1 MDYQDA
7 ICTLNTLQ
15 TNASA
20 LEQVKR
26 ERGHP
31 QLQLQAMRGF
41 LQRAGLKVEELDRLN
56 IIHVTGTKGKG
67 STCAFTEQILRN
79 YGLRTG
85 FYSSPHLVQVR
96 ERIRINGQPI
106 GKELFTK
113 YFWQVYCRLEETKD
127 AHGGSMP
134 AYFRFLTI
142 LAFHVFLQEKVDLA
156 VIEVGIGGAYDCTN
170 IIRRPWVCGISSLG
184 IDHTSILGDTIEK
197 IAWQKGGIFKPGVPA
212 FTVKQPDG
220 PMKVLQERAEETG
233 CSLSVCPDLEEYE
246 SEGSL
251 RSCIIISG
259 RVQQCLAETEW
270 PGRNQTLKHGP
281 VMYFLDGAHTTR
293 SMQACVR
300 WFNDVTPQHERNA
313 GGSVVRVL
321 LFNATGER
329 DCAAMLKLLVPCHFD
344 FAVFCPNITE
354 AIATCN
360 ADQQNF
366 NVSVENMLTRCLDN
380 QQSWRVLNG
389 QAEKPE
395 AELLIGGG
403 LPLVAERHSDTLV
416 FPCILSA
423 LQWISQGRDS
433 VLPDRETAIMS
444 KYYDGV
450 EFPFCDEF
458 SKYEKL
464 AKIGQG
470 TFGEVFKAK
479 HRQTGKKVAL
489 KKVLMENEKEG
500 FPITALREIKILQLL
515 KHENVVNLIEIC
527 RTKATQFNRYKGSIY
542 LVFDFCEHDLAG
554 LLSNANVKF
563 TLAEIKK
570 VMQMLL
576 NGLYYI
582 HRNKI
587 LHRDM
592 KAANVL
598 ITRDGVLKLADF
610 GLARAFSLAKNS
622 QGNRYTNRV
631 VTLWYRPPE
640 LLLGERDYGPPIDLW
655 GGGCIMAEMWTRSPI
670 MQGNT
675 EQHQLTLISQLC
687 GSITPEVWPGVDKKY
702 ELYQKMELPKG
713 QKRKVKDRLKAY
725 VKDPYALDLIDKL
738 LVLDPAQRIDSD
750 DALNHDF
757 FWSDP
762 MPSDLKNM
770 LSTHNTSMF
779 EYLAPPRRRGHMP
792 QQPANQNRNPA
803 TTSQPEFDRVF

>member
-1 MDYQDA
+1 MLRLFRVLARLRGCRHWTKITELSARLSSTKAAPRIMNVFQDA
-7 ICTLNTLQ
+7 VCTLNTLQ

-41 LQRAGLKVEELDRLN
+41 LQRAGLKVDELDRLN

-79 YGLRTG
+79 YGFRTG

-142 LAFHVFLQEKVDLA
+142 LAFHIFLQEKVDLA
-156 VIEVGIGGAYDCTN
+156 VFEVGIGGAYDCTN

-212 FTVKQPDG
+212 FTVKQSDG
-220 PMKVLQERAEETG
+220 PKMVLQERAEEIG
-233 CSLSVCPDLEEYE
+233 CSLSVCPDLEEYQ
-246 SEGSL
+246 SEDSL
-251 RSCIIISG
+251 RLGLAGHHQRSNASLALQLSHTWLQRHFLTGACHSAFS
-259 RVQQCLAETEW
+259 LAETEW

-281 VMYFLDGAHTTR
+281 VTYFLDGAHTTR
-293 SMQACVR
+293 SMQACVH
-300 WFNDVTPQHERNA
+300 WFNEIAPQHERNA
-313 GGSVVRVL
+313 GGPVVRVL

-329 DCAAMLKLLVPCHFD
+329 DCGAMLKLLVPCLFD

-389 QAEKPE
+389 QEEKPE

-403 LPLVAERHSDTLV
+403 LPLVAERHRDTLV

-433 VLPDRETAIMS
+433 VLSDPNKCVIPVKPS
-444 KYYDGV
+444 IN
-450 EFPFCDEF
+450 
-458 SKYEKL
+458 
-464 AKIGQG
+464 AK
-470 TFGEVFKAK
+470 A
-479 HRQTGKKVAL
+479 AL
-489 KKVLMENEKEG
+489 
-500 FPITALREIKILQLL
+500 LREA
-515 KHENVVNLIEIC
+515 VN
-527 RTKATQFNRYKGSIY
+527 
-542 LVFDFCEHDLAG
+542 
-554 LLSNANVKF
+554 
-563 TLAEIKK
+563 
-570 VMQMLL
+570 
-576 NGLYYI
+576 I
-582 HRNKI
+582 H
-587 LHRDM
+587 
-592 KAANVL
+592 VL
-598 ITRDGVLKLADF
+598 ITGSLHLVGGALK
-610 GLARAFSLAKNS
+610 
-622 QGNRYTNRV
+622 
-631 VTLWYRPPE
+631 
-640 LLLGERDYGPPIDLW
+640 
-655 GGGCIMAEMWTRSPI
+655 
-670 MQGNT
+670 
-675 EQHQLTLISQLC
+675 H
-687 GSITPEVWPGVDKKY
+687 
-702 ELYQKMELPKG
+702 
-713 QKRKVKDRLKAY
+713 
-725 VKDPYALDLIDKL
+725 
-738 LVLDPAQRIDSD
+738 LDPA
-750 DALNHDF
+750 LN
-757 FWSDP
+757 S
-762 MPSDLKNM
+762 
-770 LSTHNTSMF
+770 
-779 EYLAPPRRRGHMP
+779 
-792 QQPANQNRNPA
+792 
-803 TTSQPEFDRVF
+803 

>member
-1 MDYQDA
+1 MRLFRVLERLRACTEVLARNRHWTNITELSLRFSSTKAAPRFRRMDYQDA
-7 ICTLNTLQ
+7 VCTLNTLQ

-41 LQRAGLKVEELDRLN
+41 LQRAGLKVEELDHLN

-79 YGLRTG
+79 YGFRTG

-113 YFWQVYCRLEETKD
+113 YFWQVYGRLEETKD

-184 IDHTSILGDTIEK
+184 IDHTSILGDSIEK

-220 PMKVLQERAEETG
+220 PMKVLQERAEEIG
-233 CSLSVCPDLEEYE
+233 CSLSVCPDLDEYE
-246 SEGSL
+246 SSGSL
-251 RSCIIISG
+251 RLGLAGHHQRSNASLALQLSHTWLQRHFLTDPVSSSLVEFSG
-259 RVQQCLAETEW
+259 VSPAPVFQPSPAMIKGLAETEW
-270 PGRNQTLKHGP
+270 PGRNQTLKHGS
-281 VMYFLDGAHTTR
+281 VTYFLDGAHTTR
-293 SMQACVR
+293 SMLACVR
-300 WFNDVTPQHERNA
+300 WFNEVATQHERNA

-329 DCAAMLKLLVPCHFD
+329 DCAAMLKLLAPCHFD

-380 QQSWRVLNG
+380 QQSWRVMNG
-389 QAEKPE
+389 QGEKPE

-433 VLPDRETAIMS
+433 VLSDPNKCVIPVKPS
-444 KYYDGV
+444 IN
-450 EFPFCDEF
+450 
-458 SKYEKL
+458 
-464 AKIGQG
+464 AK
-470 TFGEVFKAK
+470 A
-479 HRQTGKKVAL
+479 A
-489 KKVLMENEKEG
+489 
-500 FPITALREIKILQLL
+500 PLREA
-515 KHENVVNLIEIC
+515 VN
-527 RTKATQFNRYKGSIY
+527 
-542 LVFDFCEHDLAG
+542 
-554 LLSNANVKF
+554 
-563 TLAEIKK
+563 
-570 VMQMLL
+570 
-576 NGLYYI
+576 I
-582 HRNKI
+582 H
-587 LHRDM
+587 
-592 KAANVL
+592 VL
-598 ITRDGVLKLADF
+598 ITGSLHLVGGALK
-610 GLARAFSLAKNS
+610 
-622 QGNRYTNRV
+622 
-631 VTLWYRPPE
+631 
-640 LLLGERDYGPPIDLW
+640 
-655 GGGCIMAEMWTRSPI
+655 
-670 MQGNT
+670 
-675 EQHQLTLISQLC
+675 H
-687 GSITPEVWPGVDKKY
+687 
-702 ELYQKMELPKG
+702 
-713 QKRKVKDRLKAY
+713 
-725 VKDPYALDLIDKL
+725 
-738 LVLDPAQRIDSD
+738 LDPA
-750 DALNHDF
+750 LN
-757 FWSDP
+757 S
-762 MPSDLKNM
+762 
-770 LSTHNTSMF
+770 
-779 EYLAPPRRRGHMP
+779 
-792 QQPANQNRNPA
+792 
-803 TTSQPEFDRVF
+803 

>member
-1 MDYQDA
+1 MPFAFIYDILRISLLLSLRSCSIMNVFQDA
-7 ICTLNTLQ
+7 VCTLNTLQ

-79 YGLRTG
+79 YGFRTG

-113 YFWQVYCRLEETKD
+113 YFCQVYRRLEDTKE

-142 LAFHVFLQEKVDLA
+142 LAFNVFLQEKVDLA

-197 IAWQKGGIFKPGVPA
+197 IAWQKGGIFKLGVPA
-212 FTVKQPDG
+212 FTVKQPVG
-220 PMKVLQERAEETG
+220 PMKVLQERAEEIG

-251 RSCIIISG
+251 SLGLAGHHQRRNASLALQLSHTWLQRHFLTGVLGKSEHLANAAFMYIQYIYTHTVYDIFTG
-259 RVQQCLAETEW
+259 LAETEW

-281 VMYFLDGAHTTR
+281 VTYFLDGAHTTR
-293 SMQACVR
+293 SMLACVR
-300 WFNDVTPQHERNA
+300 WFNEVTPQHERNA
-313 GGSVVRVL
+313 GGSMVRVL

-329 DCAAMLKLLVPCHFD
+329 DCAAMLKLLPCHFD

-389 QAEKPE
+389 QEEKPE

-433 VLPDRETAIMS
+433 ILSNPNKCIIPLKPS
-444 KYYDGV
+444 IN
-450 EFPFCDEF
+450 
-458 SKYEKL
+458 
-464 AKIGQG
+464 AK
-470 TFGEVFKAK
+470 A
-479 HRQTGKKVAL
+479 A
-489 KKVLMENEKEG
+489 
-500 FPITALREIKILQLL
+500 PLREA
-515 KHENVVNLIEIC
+515 V
-527 RTKATQFNRYKGSIY
+527 SI
-542 LVFDFCEHDLAG
+542 H
-554 LLSNANVKF
+554 
-563 TLAEIKK
+563 
-570 VMQMLL
+570 
-576 NGLYYI
+576 
-582 HRNKI
+582 
-587 LHRDM
+587 
-592 KAANVL
+592 VL
-598 ITRDGVLKLADF
+598 ITGSLHLVGGALK
-610 GLARAFSLAKNS
+610 
-622 QGNRYTNRV
+622 
-631 VTLWYRPPE
+631 
-640 LLLGERDYGPPIDLW
+640 
-655 GGGCIMAEMWTRSPI
+655 
-670 MQGNT
+670 
-675 EQHQLTLISQLC
+675 H
-687 GSITPEVWPGVDKKY
+687 
-702 ELYQKMELPKG
+702 
-713 QKRKVKDRLKAY
+713 
-725 VKDPYALDLIDKL
+725 
-738 LVLDPAQRIDSD
+738 LDPA
-750 DALNHDF
+750 LN
-757 FWSDP
+757 S
-762 MPSDLKNM
+762 
-770 LSTHNTSMF
+770 
-779 EYLAPPRRRGHMP
+779 
-792 QQPANQNRNPA
+792 
-803 TTSQPEFDRVF
+803 

>member
-1 MDYQDA
+1 MTRSSILTGKLPKFGAASCTLRVTMRLFRVLERLRAFTEVSARNRHWTNTAELSLRFSSTKAAPRFRRMDYQDA
-7 ICTLNTLQ
+7 VCTLNTLQ

-79 YGLRTG
+79 YGFRTG

-113 YFWQVYCRLEETKD
+113 YFWQVYRRLEETKD
-127 AHGGSMP
+127 TNGGSMP

-156 VIEVGIGGAYDCTN
+156 VFEVGIGGAYDCTN

-184 IDHTSILGDTIEK
+184 IDHTSILGDSIEK

-220 PMKVLQERAEETG
+220 PMKVLQERAEEIG
-233 CSLSVCPDLEEYE
+233 CSLSVCPDLDEYE

-251 RSCIIISG
+251 QLGLAGHHQRSNASLALQLSQTWLQRHFLTDPASSLVEFSG
-259 RVQQCLAETEW
+259 VSPAPAFQPSPAMIKGLAETEW

-281 VMYFLDGAHTTR
+281 VTYFLDGAHTTR

-300 WFNDVTPQHERNA
+300 WFNEIATHHERSA
-313 GGSVVRVL
+313 GGLVVRVL

-329 DCAAMLKLLVPCHFD
+329 DCAAMLKLLAPCHFD

-354 AIATCN
+354 AIASCN

-380 QQSWRVLNG
+380 QQSWRILNG
-389 QAEKPE
+389 QEEKPE

-403 LPLVAERHSDTLV
+403 LPLVTERHSDTLV

-433 VLPDRETAIMS
+433 ILSDPNKCVIPLKPSIN
-444 KYYDGV
+444 
-450 EFPFCDEF
+450 
-458 SKYEKL
+458 
-464 AKIGQG
+464 AK
-470 TFGEVFKAK
+470 A
-479 HRQTGKKVAL
+479 A
-489 KKVLMENEKEG
+489 
-500 FPITALREIKILQLL
+500 PLREA
-515 KHENVVNLIEIC
+515 VN
-527 RTKATQFNRYKGSIY
+527 
-542 LVFDFCEHDLAG
+542 
-554 LLSNANVKF
+554 
-563 TLAEIKK
+563 
-570 VMQMLL
+570 
-576 NGLYYI
+576 I
-582 HRNKI
+582 H
-587 LHRDM
+587 
-592 KAANVL
+592 VL
-598 ITRDGVLKLADF
+598 ITGSLHLVGGALK
-610 GLARAFSLAKNS
+610 
-622 QGNRYTNRV
+622 
-631 VTLWYRPPE
+631 
-640 LLLGERDYGPPIDLW
+640 
-655 GGGCIMAEMWTRSPI
+655 
-670 MQGNT
+670 
-675 EQHQLTLISQLC
+675 H
-687 GSITPEVWPGVDKKY
+687 
-702 ELYQKMELPKG
+702 
-713 QKRKVKDRLKAY
+713 
-725 VKDPYALDLIDKL
+725 
-738 LVLDPAQRIDSD
+738 LDPA
-750 DALNHDF
+750 LN
-757 FWSDP
+757 S
-762 MPSDLKNM
+762 
-770 LSTHNTSMF
+770 
-779 EYLAPPRRRGHMP
+779 
-792 QQPANQNRNPA
+792 
-803 TTSQPEFDRVF
+803 

>member
-1 MDYQDA
+1 LICKRCHSLLFTIYYVFLYGMKSLRSCSIMNVFQDA
-7 ICTLNTLQ
+7 VCTLNTLQ

-79 YGLRTG
+79 YGFRTG

-113 YFWQVYCRLEETKD
+113 YFCQVN
-127 AHGGSMP
+127 
-134 AYFRFLTI
+134 
-142 LAFHVFLQEKVDLA
+142 VKVDLA

-197 IAWQKGGIFKPGVPA
+197 IAWQKGGIFKLGVPA
-212 FTVKQPDG
+212 FTVKQPVG
-220 PMKVLQERAEETG
+220 PMKVLQERAEEIG

-251 RSCIIISG
+251 SLGLAGHHQRRNASLALQLSHTWLQRHFLTGVLEFSG
-259 RVQQCLAETEW
+259 VSPAPVFQPSPAMIKGLAETEW

-281 VMYFLDGAHTTR
+281 VTYFLDGAHTTR
-293 SMQACVR
+293 SMLACVR
-300 WFNDVTPQHERNA
+300 WFNEVTPQHERNA
-313 GGSVVRVL
+313 GGSMVRVL

-389 QAEKPE
+389 QEEKPE

-433 VLPDRETAIMS
+433 ILSNPNKCIIPLKPS
-444 KYYDGV
+444 IN
-450 EFPFCDEF
+450 
-458 SKYEKL
+458 
-464 AKIGQG
+464 AK
-470 TFGEVFKAK
+470 A
-479 HRQTGKKVAL
+479 A
-489 KKVLMENEKEG
+489 
-500 FPITALREIKILQLL
+500 PLREA
-515 KHENVVNLIEIC
+515 V
-527 RTKATQFNRYKGSIY
+527 SI
-542 LVFDFCEHDLAG
+542 H
-554 LLSNANVKF
+554 
-563 TLAEIKK
+563 
-570 VMQMLL
+570 
-576 NGLYYI
+576 
-582 HRNKI
+582 
-587 LHRDM
+587 
-592 KAANVL
+592 VL
-598 ITRDGVLKLADF
+598 ITGSLHLVGGALK
-610 GLARAFSLAKNS
+610 
-622 QGNRYTNRV
+622 
-631 VTLWYRPPE
+631 
-640 LLLGERDYGPPIDLW
+640 
-655 GGGCIMAEMWTRSPI
+655 
-670 MQGNT
+670 
-675 EQHQLTLISQLC
+675 H
-687 GSITPEVWPGVDKKY
+687 
-702 ELYQKMELPKG
+702 
-713 QKRKVKDRLKAY
+713 
-725 VKDPYALDLIDKL
+725 
-738 LVLDPAQRIDSD
+738 LDPA
-750 DALNHDF
+750 LN
-757 FWSDP
+757 S
-762 MPSDLKNM
+762 
-770 LSTHNTSMF
+770 
-779 EYLAPPRRRGHMP
+779 
-792 QQPANQNRNPA
+792 
-803 TTSQPEFDRVF
+803 

>member
-1 MDYQDA
+1 MLRLSRVLLERLRACTEASARNRHWRKIAELSVKFSSTKAAPRFRRMDYQDA
-7 ICTLNTLQ
+7 VCTLNTLQ

-56 IIHVTGTKGKG
+56 IIHVTGTKGKLDLCIVCFLH
-67 STCAFTEQILRN
+67 SLF
-79 YGLRTG
+79 
-85 FYSSPHLVQVR
+85 SSPHLVQVR

-113 YFWQVYCRLEETKD
+113 YFWQVYRRLEETKE

-142 LAFHVFLQEKVDLA
+142 LAFNVFLQEKVDLA

-197 IAWQKGGIFKPGVPA
+197 IAWQKGGIFKLGVPA
-212 FTVKQPDG
+212 FTVKQPVG
-220 PMKVLQERAEETG
+220 PMKVLQERAEEIG

-251 RSCIIISG
+251 RLGLAGHHQRRNASLALQLSHTWLQRHFLTDPASSSPVEFSG
-259 RVQQCLAETEW
+259 VSPAPVFQPSPAMIKGLAETEW

-281 VMYFLDGAHTTR
+281 VTYFLDGAHTTR
-293 SMQACVR
+293 SMLACVR
-300 WFNDVTPQHERNA
+300 WFNEVTPQHERNA

-329 DCAAMLKLLVPCHFD
+329 DCAAMLKLLVSCHFD

-389 QAEKPE
+389 QEEKPE

-433 VLPDRETAIMS
+433 VLSNPNKCIIPLKPS
-444 KYYDGV
+444 IN
-450 EFPFCDEF
+450 
-458 SKYEKL
+458 
-464 AKIGQG
+464 AK
-470 TFGEVFKAK
+470 A
-479 HRQTGKKVAL
+479 A
-489 KKVLMENEKEG
+489 
-500 FPITALREIKILQLL
+500 PLREA
-515 KHENVVNLIEIC
+515 V
-527 RTKATQFNRYKGSIY
+527 SI
-542 LVFDFCEHDLAG
+542 H
-554 LLSNANVKF
+554 
-563 TLAEIKK
+563 
-570 VMQMLL
+570 
-576 NGLYYI
+576 
-582 HRNKI
+582 
-587 LHRDM
+587 
-592 KAANVL
+592 VL
-598 ITRDGVLKLADF
+598 ITGSLHLVGGALK
-610 GLARAFSLAKNS
+610 
-622 QGNRYTNRV
+622 
-631 VTLWYRPPE
+631 
-640 LLLGERDYGPPIDLW
+640 
-655 GGGCIMAEMWTRSPI
+655 
-670 MQGNT
+670 
-675 EQHQLTLISQLC
+675 H
-687 GSITPEVWPGVDKKY
+687 
-702 ELYQKMELPKG
+702 
-713 QKRKVKDRLKAY
+713 
-725 VKDPYALDLIDKL
+725 
-738 LVLDPAQRIDSD
+738 LDPA
-750 DALNHDF
+750 LN
-757 FWSDP
+757 S
-762 MPSDLKNM
+762 
-770 LSTHNTSMF
+770 
-779 EYLAPPRRRGHMP
+779 
-792 QQPANQNRNPA
+792 
-803 TTSQPEFDRVF
+803 

>member
-1 MDYQDA
+1 KERLRVFHRAQYSNSKHLCRTYLSCSIMNVFQDA
-7 ICTLNTLQ
+7 VCTLNTLQ

-41 LQRAGLKVEELDRLN
+41 LQRAGLK
-56 IIHVTGTKGKG
+56 G

-79 YGLRTG
+79 YGFRTG

-113 YFWQVYCRLEETKD
+113 YFCQVYRRLEDTKE

-142 LAFHVFLQEKVDLA
+142 LAFNVFLQEKVDLA

-197 IAWQKGGIFKPGVPA
+197 IAWQKGGIFKLGVPA
-212 FTVKQPDG
+212 FTVKQPVG
-220 PMKVLQERAEETG
+220 PMKVLQERAEEIG

-251 RSCIIISG
+251 SLGLAGHHQRRNASLALQLSHTWLQRHFLTDPASSSPVEFSG
-259 RVQQCLAETEW
+259 VSPAPVFQPSPAMIKGLAETEW

-281 VMYFLDGAHTTR
+281 VTYFLDGAHTTR
-293 SMQACVR
+293 SMLACVR
-300 WFNDVTPQHERNA
+300 WFNEVTPQHERNA
-313 GGSVVRVL
+313 GGSMVRVL

-389 QAEKPE
+389 QEEKPE

-433 VLPDRETAIMS
+433 ILSNPNKCIIPLKPS
-444 KYYDGV
+444 IN
-450 EFPFCDEF
+450 
-458 SKYEKL
+458 
-464 AKIGQG
+464 AK
-470 TFGEVFKAK
+470 A
-479 HRQTGKKVAL
+479 A
-489 KKVLMENEKEG
+489 
-500 FPITALREIKILQLL
+500 PLREA
-515 KHENVVNLIEIC
+515 V
-527 RTKATQFNRYKGSIY
+527 SI
-542 LVFDFCEHDLAG
+542 H
-554 LLSNANVKF
+554 
-563 TLAEIKK
+563 
-570 VMQMLL
+570 
-576 NGLYYI
+576 
-582 HRNKI
+582 
-587 LHRDM
+587 
-592 KAANVL
+592 VL
-598 ITRDGVLKLADF
+598 ITGSLHLVGGALK
-610 GLARAFSLAKNS
+610 
-622 QGNRYTNRV
+622 
-631 VTLWYRPPE
+631 
-640 LLLGERDYGPPIDLW
+640 
-655 GGGCIMAEMWTRSPI
+655 
-670 MQGNT
+670 
-675 EQHQLTLISQLC
+675 H
-687 GSITPEVWPGVDKKY
+687 
-702 ELYQKMELPKG
+702 
-713 QKRKVKDRLKAY
+713 
-725 VKDPYALDLIDKL
+725 
-738 LVLDPAQRIDSD
+738 LDPA
-750 DALNHDF
+750 LN
-757 FWSDP
+757 S
-762 MPSDLKNM
+762 
-770 LSTHNTSMF
+770 
-779 EYLAPPRRRGHMP
+779 
-792 QQPANQNRNPA
+792 
-803 TTSQPEFDRVF
+803 

>member
-1 MDYQDA
+1 MLRLSRVLLERLRACTEASARNRHWRKIAELSVKFSSTKAAPRFRRMDYQDA
-7 ICTLNTLQ
+7 VCTLNTLQ

-79 YGLRTG
+79 YGFRTG

-113 YFWQVYCRLEETKD
+113 YFWQVYRRLEET
-127 AHGGSMP
+127 
-134 AYFRFLTI
+134 
-142 LAFHVFLQEKVDLA
+142 KVDLA

-197 IAWQKGGIFKPGVPA
+197 IAWQKGGIFKLGVPA
-212 FTVKQPDG
+212 FTVKQPVG
-220 PMKVLQERAEETG
+220 PMKVLQERAEEIG

-251 RSCIIISG
+251 RLGLAGHHQRRNASLALQLSHTWLQRHFLTDPASSSPVEFSG
-259 RVQQCLAETEW
+259 VSPAPVFQPSPAMIKGLAETEW

-281 VMYFLDGAHTTR
+281 VTYFLDGAHTTR
-293 SMQACVR
+293 SMLACVR
-300 WFNDVTPQHERNA
+300 WFNEVTPQHERNA

-329 DCAAMLKLLVPCHFD
+329 DCAAMLKLLVSCHFD

-389 QAEKPE
+389 QEEKPE

-433 VLPDRETAIMS
+433 VLSNPNKCIIPLKPS
-444 KYYDGV
+444 IN
-450 EFPFCDEF
+450 
-458 SKYEKL
+458 
-464 AKIGQG
+464 AK
-470 TFGEVFKAK
+470 A
-479 HRQTGKKVAL
+479 A
-489 KKVLMENEKEG
+489 
-500 FPITALREIKILQLL
+500 PLREA
-515 KHENVVNLIEIC
+515 V
-527 RTKATQFNRYKGSIY
+527 SI
-542 LVFDFCEHDLAG
+542 H
-554 LLSNANVKF
+554 
-563 TLAEIKK
+563 
-570 VMQMLL
+570 
-576 NGLYYI
+576 
-582 HRNKI
+582 
-587 LHRDM
+587 
-592 KAANVL
+592 VL
-598 ITRDGVLKLADF
+598 ITGSLHLVGGALK
-610 GLARAFSLAKNS
+610 
-622 QGNRYTNRV
+622 
-631 VTLWYRPPE
+631 
-640 LLLGERDYGPPIDLW
+640 
-655 GGGCIMAEMWTRSPI
+655 
-670 MQGNT
+670 
-675 EQHQLTLISQLC
+675 H
-687 GSITPEVWPGVDKKY
+687 
-702 ELYQKMELPKG
+702 
-713 QKRKVKDRLKAY
+713 
-725 VKDPYALDLIDKL
+725 
-738 LVLDPAQRIDSD
+738 LDPA
-750 DALNHDF
+750 LN
-757 FWSDP
+757 S
-762 MPSDLKNM
+762 
-770 LSTHNTSMF
+770 
-779 EYLAPPRRRGHMP
+779 
-792 QQPANQNRNPA
+792 
-803 TTSQPEFDRVF
+803 

>member
-1 MDYQDA
+1 MLLFRVLESLRACTEVSARNRHWTSIVGLSVRFSSTKAAPRYRRMDYQDA
-7 ICTLNTLQ
+7 VCTLNTLQ

-67 STCAFTEQILRN
+67 STCAFTEKILRN
-79 YGLRTG
+79 YGFRTG

-113 YFWQVYCRLEETKD
+113 YFWQVYGRLEETKD
-127 AHGGSMP
+127 AHGGCMP

-220 PMKVLQERAEETG
+220 PMKVLQERAEEVG
-233 CSLSVCPDLEEYE
+233 CSLSVCPDLDEYE

-251 RSCIIISG
+251 SLGLAGQHQRSNASLALQLSHTWLQRHVLTGPASPVEFSG
-259 RVQQCLAETEW
+259 VSSAPAFQPSPAMIKGLAETEW

-281 VMYFLDGAHTTR
+281 VTYYMDGAHTTR

-300 WFNDVTPQHERNA
+300 WFNEVATQHERNA
-313 GGSVVRVL
+313 GGSVLRVL

-329 DCAAMLKLLVPCHFD
+329 DCAAMLKLLAPCHFD

-354 AIATCN
+354 AIASCN

-389 QAEKPE
+389 QEEKPE
-395 AELLIGGG
+395 AQLLIGGG
-403 LPLVAERHSDTLV
+403 LPLVAERHGDTLV

-433 VLPDRETAIMS
+433 VLADANKHTIPVKPSIN
-444 KYYDGV
+444 
-450 EFPFCDEF
+450 
-458 SKYEKL
+458 
-464 AKIGQG
+464 AKA
-470 TFGEVFKAK
+470 T
-479 HRQTGKKVAL
+479 
-489 KKVLMENEKEG
+489 
-500 FPITALREIKILQLL
+500 PLREAQ
-515 KHENVVNLIEIC
+515 N
-527 RTKATQFNRYKGSIY
+527 
-542 LVFDFCEHDLAG
+542 
-554 LLSNANVKF
+554 
-563 TLAEIKK
+563 
-570 VMQMLL
+570 
-576 NGLYYI
+576 I
-582 HRNKI
+582 H
-587 LHRDM
+587 
-592 KAANVL
+592 VL
-598 ITRDGVLKLADF
+598 ITGSLHLVGGALK
-610 GLARAFSLAKNS
+610 
-622 QGNRYTNRV
+622 
-631 VTLWYRPPE
+631 
-640 LLLGERDYGPPIDLW
+640 
-655 GGGCIMAEMWTRSPI
+655 
-670 MQGNT
+670 
-675 EQHQLTLISQLC
+675 H
-687 GSITPEVWPGVDKKY
+687 
-702 ELYQKMELPKG
+702 
-713 QKRKVKDRLKAY
+713 
-725 VKDPYALDLIDKL
+725 
-738 LVLDPAQRIDSD
+738 LDPA
-750 DALNHDF
+750 LN
-757 FWSDP
+757 S
-762 MPSDLKNM
+762 
-770 LSTHNTSMF
+770 
-779 EYLAPPRRRGHMP
+779 
-792 QQPANQNRNPA
+792 
-803 TTSQPEFDRVF
+803 